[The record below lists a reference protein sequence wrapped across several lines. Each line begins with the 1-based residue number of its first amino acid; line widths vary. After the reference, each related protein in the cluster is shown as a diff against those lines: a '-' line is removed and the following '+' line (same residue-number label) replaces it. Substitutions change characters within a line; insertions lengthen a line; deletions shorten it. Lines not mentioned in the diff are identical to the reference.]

1 MWHKR
6 LSVISLLLPTTLFL
20 LTIHYSFF
28 WDTVQ
33 LASKHASYYFSS
45 GFNSLLLPDN
55 LDSGHIPAFGMY
67 LAGVWKLFGRTL
79 LVSHLAMLP
88 FVIGIAWQ
96 VQRLVKY
103 YFDDKHVGWT
113 SLLILLDPTLLA
125 QITLVSPDIV
135 LVFFFLL
142 AWNSIIRN
150 KRLLTSLAILGL
162 FLISMRGMMVAFVL
176 LIVDLYYNM
185 PFKQDRK
192 EVLNNLLKR
201 SLIYLPALFLFI
213 IYSIYHYSTK
223 SWVGFHPSSPW
234 ADSFEAVGIQGIIKN
249 LGILAWRIVDFG
261 RIGLWLIFGILYFK
275 YHKQIF
281 KDQHTRDL
289 SFIFLCF
296 LIILPLNMVWAEG
309 LLAHRY
315 LMPIYL
321 CFAILVTRI
330 LFSLYVISRLRSI
343 LLILWIAFL
352 ATGHLWIYPPQIS
365 QGWDSSLAYLPHNKL
380 RHQAIQYL
388 DDENINFDQVSSFF
402 PNANTLDDIDLNG
415 DMRSFKKFTP
425 GAEYVLY
432 SNVYNIS
439 DEVYASL
446 LEDYE
451 LVKEFREWRVYVHI
465 YKIKETGE

>member
-6 LSVISLLLPTTLFL
+6 LSVISLLLPIILFL

-33 LASKHASYYFSS
+33 LASKHASYYFGS
-45 GFNSLLLPDN
+45 GFSSLLLPDN
-55 LDSGHIPAFGMY
+55 LDSGHIPAFGIY

-79 LVSHLAMLP
+79 LVSHFAMLP
-88 FVIGIAWQ
+88 FAIGIVWQ
-96 VQRLVKY
+96 VQRLIKY
-103 YFDDKHVGWT
+103 YFDGTNVGWAA
-113 SLLILLDPTLLA
+113 LLILLDPTLLA

-135 LVFFFLL
+135 LVFFFLV

-150 KRLLTSLAILGL
+150 KRLVLSLAILGL

-176 LIVDLYYNM
+176 LIVDLYYNI

-192 EVLNNLLKR
+192 EVFNNLLKR
-201 SLIYLPALFLFI
+201 STIYLPALFLFI

-223 SWVGFHPSSPW
+223 SWVGFHLSSPW
-234 ADSFEAVGIQGIIKN
+234 ADSFAAVGITGVIKN
-249 LGILAWRIVDFG
+249 IGILAWRIIDFG

-275 YHKQIF
+275 YHKHIF

-289 SFIFLCF
+289 AFVFLCF
-296 LIILPLNMVWAEG
+296 LIILPLNMIWAEG

-321 CFAILVTRI
+321 CFAILVAKV
-330 LFSLYVISRLRSI
+330 LFSPYVIGRLRSI

-352 ATGHLWIYPPQIS
+352 TTGHLWVYPPKIS
-365 QGWDSSLAYLPHNKL
+365 QGWDSSLAYLPYNKL

-388 DDENINFDQVSSFF
+388 DNENINFDQVSSFF

-415 DMRSFKKFTP
+415 DMRSFTKFTP
-425 GAEYVLY
+425 GAEYVFY
-432 SNVYNIS
+432 SNVNNVS
-439 DEVYASL
+439 DEVYTSL
-446 LEDYE
+446 LEDYD
-451 LVKEFREWRVYVHI
+451 LVKEYREWRVYVHI
-465 YKIKETGE
+465 YKIKSD

>member
-1 MWHKR
+1 MR
-6 LSVISLLLPTTLFL
+6 AISLTHIAYTFILAIFL
-20 LTIHYSFF
+20 LTLRYSFF

-55 LDSGHIPAFGMY
+55 LDSGHIPAFGLY
-67 LAGVWKLFGRTL
+67 LAGVWQLFGRTL

-88 FVIGIAWQ
+88 FVIGIVWQ
-96 VQRLVKY
+96 IQCLVKY
-103 YFDDKHVGWT
+103 YIDDKHTGWAA
-113 SLLILLDPTLLA
+113 LLILLDPTLLA
-125 QITLVSPDIV
+125 QMTLVSPDV
-135 LVFFFLL
+135 FLVFFFLL

-150 KRLLTSLAILGL
+150 KRLMLSLAILGL

-185 PFKQDRK
+185 PFKQDKK
-192 EVLNNLLKR
+192 EIFNNLFKR
-201 SLIYLPALFLFI
+201 SLIYLPALLLFVA
-213 IYSIYHYSTK
+213 YSIYHYSTK

-234 ADSFEAVGIQGIIKN
+234 ADSFEAVGITGIIKN

-289 SFIFLCF
+289 AFVFLCF
-296 LIILPLNMVWAEG
+296 LTILPLNMVWAEG
-309 LLAHRY
+309 LVAHRY

-321 CFAILVTRI
+321 CFAMLVARI
-330 LFSLYVISRLRSI
+330 LFSPYVIGRLRSTLI
-343 LLILWIAFL
+343 ILWIAFL
-352 ATGHLWIYPPQIS
+352 TTGHLWIYPPQIS
-365 QGWDSSLAYLPHNKL
+365 QGWDSSLAYLPYNKL

-388 DDENINFDQVSSFF
+388 EDENINFDQVSSFF

-415 DMRSFKKFTP
+415 DMRSFTKFTQ

-446 LEDYE
+446 LEDYD
-451 LVKEFREWRVYVHI
+451 LVKEFGGWRVYVKV
-465 YKIKETGE
+465 YRIKSK